1 MAAKKR
7 ARARPR
13 TPEPPASRRVRI
25 PWWIDPV
32 LLLAVGAALVSMTW
46 RKWPDLLVDFGQ
58 QLYIPWRLASGE
70 RLYSDIAFLHGPL
83 SQLFHAL
90 WFRLIGPSFT
100 VLIVLNLAVLATIVA
115 LLHVFVDRVADRL
128 TAMAASLVFLG
139 MFALSQY
146 VGTGN
151 YNYAAPY
158 VHEATH
164 GMALAAALLL
174 LFRRYLTT
182 GSRRAVVGAGLCL
195 GATLL
200 TKVDVAVA
208 AAAAAGVGIAARLW
222 LARRDAGRGAW
233 IDAAVFAG
241 ASVVPA
247 VLFFVYFLTY
257 LPALAAVKAVGAAF
271 FTVSP
276 EVARNAFY
284 LATLGF
290 EDVAGNAW
298 KMITASVIVAAFVVG
313 TIGVNALLARPGRR
327 VGALEAVLA
336 GAIFAGLAVA
346 PDLVPWRDL
355 PRALP
360 LTTTAMLAGFVWL
373 SLRSTD
379 DSATRSAYVPMA
391 MWSAFALALLSKMVL
406 HARVELYGFY
416 LAMPA
421 MLVLVVALTFWL
433 PRWLDR
439 RRGSGAVV
447 RALTLGALA
456 AMVLYHFNWSQAIYA
471 AKTYAV
477 GKDGDAIVT
486 YGPGVF
492 PPTAITEEALRW
504 IDANMPQDATF
515 VVLPEGITLNYLSRR
530 PTTVPVINFMMT
542 EMIVFGE
549 EAMTSA
555 LARRP
560 PDYVVLVD
568 KDTSEFGVGAFGV
581 DPRYGQR
588 IMAWVTSHYD
598 RVTIIGSE
606 PLRGRGFGIE
616 ILKRR

>member
-7 ARARPR
+7 ARSRARA
-13 TPEPPASRRVRI
+13 PEPPASRVVQI

-58 QLYIPWRLASGE
+58 QLYIPWRLASGD

-83 SQLFHAL
+83 SQHFHAL

-100 VLIVLNLAVLATIVA
+100 VLIVLNLAVLASIVA
-115 LLHVFVDRVADRL
+115 LIYVFVDRVADRL

-164 GMALAAALLL
+164 GMALAAALLW

-182 GSRRAVVGAGLCL
+182 GSRRTLIGAGLCL

-222 LARRDAGRGAW
+222 LARRDAIRDAW
-233 IDAAVFAG
+233 IDSAVFVG
-241 ASVVPA
+241 AAAMPA

-257 LPALAAVKAVGAAF
+257 LPAVAAVKAVGGAF
-271 FTVSP
+271 FAVSP

-284 LATLGF
+284 LTTLGF

-298 KMITASVIVAAFVVG
+298 KMITAFGIVAAFVVAA
-313 TIGVNALLARPGRR
+313 IGINAMLARPGRR
-327 VGALEAVLA
+327 AGALDVVLA
-336 GAIFAGLAVA
+336 VAIFAGLAFV

-360 LTTTAMLAGFVWL
+360 LTTTAVLAGFVWL

-379 DSATRSAYVPMA
+379 DAATRSAYVPMA

-421 MLVLVVALTFWL
+421 MLVLVAALTFWL
-433 PRWLDR
+433 PNWLDR

-447 RALTLGALA
+447 RALTLGVIA
-456 AMVLYHFNWSQAIYA
+456 AMVLYYFNWSQAVYA
-471 AKTYAV
+471 PKTYAV

-486 YGPGVF
+486 YDPGVW
-492 PPTAITEEALRW
+492 PPTAVTDEALRW
-504 IDANMPQDATF
+504 IDANMPPDATF

-542 EMIVFGE
+542 EMIIFGE
-549 EAMTSA
+549 DAMTGA

-581 DPRYGQR
+581 DPRYGQG
-588 IMAWVTSHYD
+588 IMGWVKAHYD
-598 RVTIIGSE
+598 RVTVIGSE
-606 PLRGRGFGIE
+606 PFRGRGFGIE

>member
-1 MAAKKR
+1 MSDARFR
-7 ARARPR
+7 ARAPESRVVQIPR
-13 TPEPPASRRVRI
+13 
-25 PWWIDPV
+25 WIDSV
-32 LLLAVGAALVSMTW
+32 LLLAVGAALVSITW
-46 RKWPDLLVDFGQ
+46 RKWPEVLVDFGQ

-83 SQLFHAL
+83 SQYFNSL
-90 WFRLIGPSFT
+90 WFRAIGPSFT
-100 VLIVLNLAVLATIVA
+100 VLIVLNLAVLAAIGA
-115 LLHVFVDRVADRL
+115 LIYAFVDRVADRL
-128 TAMAASLVFLG
+128 TAVAASLVFLV

-164 GMALAAALLL
+164 GVALAAALLL

-182 GSRRAVVGAGLCL
+182 GSQRALVGAGLCF

-208 AAAAAGVGIAARLW
+208 AAAAAGVGIAGQLW
-222 LARRDAGRGAW
+222 LARRGAARDAS
-233 IDAAVFAG
+233 IDVAVFAG

-257 LPALAAVKAVGAAF
+257 LPAVAAVKAVGAAF
-271 FTVSP
+271 VTFSP
-276 EVARNAFY
+276 EVARNVFY
-284 LATLGF
+284 LTTLGF

-298 KMITASVIVAAFVVG
+298 KMITAFVIVAGFVVAV
-313 TIGVNALLARPGRR
+313 IGVNAVFARPGRR
-327 VGALEAVLA
+327 LRALEVVLA
-336 GAIFAGLAVA
+336 GAIFAALAVA
-346 PDLVPWRDL
+346 PDFVPWRDL

-360 LTTTAMLAGFVWL
+360 LTTTAVLARFAWL
-373 SLRSTD
+373 SLRSPD
-379 DSATRSAYVPMA
+379 DSAARSAYVPMA

-406 HARVELYGFY
+406 HARVDLYGFY

-421 MLVLVVALTFWL
+421 MLVLIVALTFWL

-456 AMVLYHFNWSQAIYA
+456 AMALYHFNWSQAVYA
-471 AKTYAV
+471 AKTYPV

-486 YGPGVF
+486 YGPGIC
-492 PPTAITEEALRW
+492 PPTAVTEEALRW
-504 IDANMPQDATF
+504 IDANMPPDATF

-542 EMIVFGE
+542 EMIIFGE
-549 EAMTSA
+549 DTVTSA

-588 IMAWVTSHYD
+588 VMAWVTAHYD

-606 PLRGRGFGIE
+606 PLRGLGFGIE

>member
-7 ARARPR
+7 ARSGARR
-13 TPEPPASRRVRI
+13 PEPPASRVVQI
-25 PWWIDPV
+25 PRWIDAAV
-32 LLLAVGAALVSMTW
+32 LLAIGATLVSMTW

-70 RLYSDIAFLHGPL
+70 HLYSDIAFLHGPL
-83 SQLFHAL
+83 SQHFHAL

-100 VLIVLNLAVLATIVA
+100 VLIVLNLAVLAAIVA
-115 LLHVFVDRVADRL
+115 LIYAFVDRVTDRL
-128 TAMAASLVFLG
+128 TAMTASLVFLL
-139 MFALSQY
+139 MFGLSQY
-146 VGTGN
+146 TGTGN

-174 LFRRYLTT
+174 LFQRYLTT
-182 GSRRAVVGAGLCL
+182 GTRPPLVGAGLCL
-195 GATLL
+195 GACLL
-200 TKVDVAVA
+200 TKVDVAA
-208 AAAAAGVGIAARLW
+208 AAAATAAVGFAGRLW
-222 LARRDAGRGAW
+222 IARRENDRRAW
-233 IDAAVFAG
+233 IDVALFSGAAIA
-241 ASVVPA
+241 PA
-247 VLFFVYFLTY
+247 VLFFVGFLTY
-257 LPALAAVKAVGAAF
+257 LPAASAIKAVGGAF
-271 FTVSP
+271 FPVSP

-298 KMITASVIVAAFVVG
+298 KMITAFLIVAAFVAA
-313 TIGVNALLARPGRR
+313 TIGVGAVLARPRR
-327 VGALEAVLA
+327 RPGALEVGLA
-336 GAIFAGLAVA
+336 AAIFAGLAVA

-360 LTTTAMLAGFVWL
+360 LTSLAILAGFVWL

-379 DSATRSAYVPMA
+379 EPATRSAYVPMA
-391 MWSAFALALLSKMVL
+391 MWSVFALALLSKMVL

-421 MLVLVVALTFWL
+421 MLVLVVALTYWL
-433 PRWLDR
+433 PRWLDG
-439 RRGSGAVV
+439 RRGSGVVV
-447 RALTLGALA
+447 RALTLGAVA
-456 AMVLYHFNWSQAIYA
+456 AMMLYHFNWSQAVYA
-471 AKTYAV
+471 QKTYAV

-486 YGPGVF
+486 YGPSVF
-492 PPTAITEEALRW
+492 PPTAVTDEALRW
-504 IDANMPQDATF
+504 IDANMPPDATF
-515 VVLPEGITLNYLSRR
+515 VALPEGISLNYLSRR

-542 EMIVFGE
+542 EMIIFGE
-549 EAMTSA
+549 DAMTSA

-560 PDYVVLVD
+560 PDYVLLVD

-598 RVTIIGSE
+598 RVTIIGSQ
-606 PLRGRGFGIE
+606 PFRGRGFGIE